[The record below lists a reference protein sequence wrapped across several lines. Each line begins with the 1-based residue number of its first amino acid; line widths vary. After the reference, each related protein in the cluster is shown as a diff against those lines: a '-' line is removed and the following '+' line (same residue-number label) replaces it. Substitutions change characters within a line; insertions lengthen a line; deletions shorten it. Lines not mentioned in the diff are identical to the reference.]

1 MQDALITTALELPGY
16 RIVKSLGVVRGLTVR
31 SRSIVGNIAGVG
43 APFVTGLVVDH
54 THGFYWA
61 FVIAAFVTLLG
72 CLAFGVLIPRIEP
85 IKWTTT

>member
-1 MQDALITTALELPGY
+1 VLFGTQTPNIFAISQT
-16 RIVKSLGVVRGLTVR
+16 LGGPRAAGQWMGVQNF
-31 SRSIVGNIAGVG
+31 IGNIAGVV

-61 FVIAAFVTLLG
+61 FVIAALVTLFG